1 MIVIKIL
8 AFIGKVLLFLVV
20 FAGISYSIFA
30 LWRMFDGGRILVPRT
45 KPVRKLNFW
54 PFNAYQLED
63 IWKILRIWQCRKVR
77 EEAEY
82 IFGRLPD
89 PRRDFRGFLASMQYA
104 KRDLLTLFKNLWK
117 WVWPFAAGLLVALVN
132 LVSLNISKALW
143 LAPVNLAAILAVTA
157 LLICWWFRYGS
168 SLRELLM
175 FAVIMTTLFFVIL
188 TPAGTIAG
196 MCKGFWAS
204 VFRLLPILVWIG
216 GIGACAI
223 NLLYAFAE
231 HYKYSV
237 LKRLSYISSV
247 ALSIFLVVL
256 LVCNIH

>member
-1 MIVIKIL
+1 MVILKIL
-8 AFIGKVLLFLVV
+8 AIIGKVLLFLLV
-20 FAGISYSIFA
+20 FASTAYSVFA
-30 LWRMFDGGRILVPRT
+30 LWRMFDGGHILVPRSKT
-45 KPVRKLNFW
+45 NPVRKLDFW

-63 IWKILRIWQCRKVR
+63 TWEVLRIWQFREVRK
-77 EEAEY
+77 EAKDV
-82 IFGRLPD
+82 FGKLPD
-89 PRRDFRGFLASMQYA
+89 PRRNLKRFIVDLPYA
-104 KRDLLTLFKNLWK
+104 KRELLTLFKNLWR

-132 LVSLNISKALW
+132 LVSPW
-143 LAPVNLAAILAVTA
+143 LAPVNLAIMLAVTA
-157 LLICWWFRYGS
+157 LMILWWFRYGS
-168 SLRELLM
+168 NLRELLM
-175 FAVIMTTLFFVIL
+175 FSVTMTILVLVIL